1 MFALFSKGYDT
12 QVRVTGPSWPSFG
25 FFASNVKFY
34 AYEIQ
39 IRASV
44 AQLDAGPTG
53 DQEVTG
59 STPAMSAILFRGD
72 LIMKYFLQSFS
83 PFH

>member
-1 MFALFSKGYDT
+1 MFALFCKGYDT

-25 FFASNVKFY
+25 FFAPNVKFY
-34 AYEIQ
+34 ACEIQ

-53 DQEVTG
+53 DQEVTM
-59 STPAMSAILFRGD
+59 STILFRGD
-72 LIMKYFLQSFS
+72 LIMKYFLRSFS